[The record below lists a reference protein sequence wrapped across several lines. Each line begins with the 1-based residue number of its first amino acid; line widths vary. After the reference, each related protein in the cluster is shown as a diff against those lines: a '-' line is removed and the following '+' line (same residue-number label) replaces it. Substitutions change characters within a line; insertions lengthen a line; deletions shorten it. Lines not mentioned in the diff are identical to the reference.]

1 MTQETAKENLE
12 VIAAYANG
20 ETIQYLTDADKW
32 TDLDDP
38 KFYSGKKYRVKPD
51 RFFSLF
57 NESTK
62 QIQYLCDNEEMLFKF
77 DIPCGWEK
85 VELIKFNE

>member
-1 MTQETAKENLE
+1 MTQETAKEHLE
-12 VIAAYANG
+12 LIIALANG
-20 ETIQYLTDADKW
+20 KKIQHLAVFGW
-32 TDLDDP
+32 EDLDDP
-38 KFYSGKKYRVKPD
+38 KFYNGKKYRVKPD
-51 RFFSLF
+51 RFFALF

-85 VELIKFNE
+85 VELIKFSE

>member
-1 MTQETAKENLE
+1 MTQETAKEHLE
-12 VIAAYANG
+12 LIIALAN
-20 ETIQYLTDADKW
+20 
-32 TDLDDP
+32 
-38 KFYSGKKYRVKPD
+38 GKKYRVKPD
-51 RFFSLF
+51 RFFALF

-85 VELIKFNE
+85 VELIKFSE